1 MLDGRAFNTNSRQPE
16 YPESD
21 GSISHLTSYSPLQ
34 SDITT
39 AVSLAATVTRVA
51 GGWWSGGYIWR
62 CIFLSM
68 ERGGISLKGLSRVV
82 SNMPATRRH
91 FARRSNMVIIFI
103 TLFATYAVDYF
114 SSALT
119 GSIVWEPTFRHIPG
133 RIPVTGIM
141 RGVNGTD
148 MTSYFKYPDL
158 QTSVMETGAASANLA
173 WIALQRNSANITEPS
188 STFRRVVINTQ
199 YLSTNSTLKNVTVPY
214 FAVDAFEWI
223 TDPDLFLTTRQQSL
237 LEDYSTFSPYFSGR
251 GAVGLLPDSQ
261 WALQTV
267 DKLGDPQIV
276 AESRLLSYRIWRRP
290 WAEGPCLRNYAI
302 DPGSQINF
310 HEYPHTGVWY
320 DCFAIANVTYRA
332 GAAICQDCRLISPT
346 VVQAEDSIQIIPD
359 SFTSMALGLAPSL
372 STYLIF
378 SGFAVPQNYG
388 THRNFVIELTSRA
401 YQAAWGAYSDGFGSQ
416 EGDTAVQIAVPTL
429 RAKVIPWRVF
439 LWVGLHFS
447 IIALGLL
454 FVYIQSR
461 CDHPWVEDPTLA
473 VFWLDTSAVSHG
485 SDIHSTD
492 TEKSEAGL
500 RRDEMLVLENAGH
513 PSRLVMSVKLK
524 SG

>member
-1 MLDGRAFNTNSRQPE
+1 MLDGHAFNTNSRRPE

-62 CIFLSM
+62 CIFVSM
-68 ERGGISLKGLSRVV
+68 ERGGISLEGLSRVV
-82 SNMPATRRH
+82 SNIPAKRRH

-103 TLFATYAVDYF
+103 TIFATYAADYF
-114 SSALT
+114 SAALT

-133 RIPVTGIM
+133 RIPVTGIL
-141 RGVNGTD
+141 RGVSGTD
-148 MTSYFKYPDL
+148 VTSYFTYPDV
-158 QTSVMETGAASANLA
+158 QTIIVEIGAASANLA
-173 WIALQRNSANITEPS
+173 WIALQRDSSNITEPS
-188 STFRRVVINTQ
+188 STFRRVVKNTQ

-214 FAVDAFEWI
+214 FVVDAFEWI
-223 TDPDLFLTTRQQSL
+223 ADPEPFLTTPQRSL
-237 LEDYSTFSPYFSGR
+237 FEDYSNFSPYFSGR

-261 WALQTV
+261 WGLQALN
-267 DKLGDPQIV
+267 KLGDPQIV
-276 AESRLLSYRIWRRP
+276 AESRLLSYRIQRREWP
-290 WAEGPCLRNYAI
+290 EGPCPRNYSI
-302 DPGSQINF
+302 DPGSQINL
-310 HEYPHTGVWY
+310 HEYPYTGVWY

-332 GAAICQDCRLISPT
+332 GAAVCQDCKLISPT
-346 VVQAEDSIQIIPD
+346 IVQAENPLQIIPD

-378 SGFAVPQNYG
+378 SGIAVPQNYG
-388 THRNFVIELTSRA
+388 TRRNYVIELTSRA
-401 YQAAWGAYSDGFGSQ
+401 YQAAWAAYSDTFGSR

-447 IIALGLL
+447 MIALGLL
-454 FVYIQSR
+454 FVYIQSH
-461 CDHPWVEDPTLA
+461 CDHPWVDDPMLA

-485 SDIHSTD
+485 SNIHSTD
-492 TEKSEAGL
+492 PQKSEAGL
-500 RRDEMLVLENAGH
+500 PRDEILILEDAGQ
-513 PSRLVMSVKLK
+513 PSRFVMSVKMK